1 MSKSFEEARAK
12 FEHLFAN
19 QMGEDEAREF
29 LVDLYKKG
37 ESADEIAAA
46 VDVMREYS
54 IKLDLNSDLID
65 KLIDIVGTGGDKS
78 GSFNIS
84 STVSLL
90 LASVGSFVAK
100 HGNRSITSKSGSAD
114 MLEMLGINL
123 NLDTKKQATMLQ
135 ECGFCFLFAQNHHPA
150 MKHIMP
156 IRKSL
161 DHRTI
166 FNILGP
172 LTNPAGVKRYLI
184 GVFDRDFLGRI
195 IEALSMLDTKS
206 AVAVSSQDGM
216 DEISISTV
224 TDSIWLKDGKTK
236 EMQIDPVSFGLKHY
250 PKSEIL
256 GADAKTNAKIT
267 KDILENIDKG
277 AKRDIVLLNAGV
289 ALVVEEIARDI
300 KEGIEIARDAIESGK
315 AKAKLKEII
324 KVSNSL

>member
-1 MSKSFEEARAK
+1 MSKSFEEAKAK
-12 FEHLFAN
+12 FENLFAN
-19 QMGEDEAREF
+19 KMGEDEAREF

-54 IKLDLNSDLID
+54 IKLDLSSNLRD

-90 LASVGSFVAK
+90 LASTGSFVAK

-123 NLDTKKQATMLQ
+123 NLDTDKQSTMLQ

-206 AVAVSSQDGM
+206 AVALSSQDGM
-216 DEISISTV
+216 DEISISTL

-236 EMQIDPVSFGLKHY
+236 EILIDPASFGLKLY

-267 KDILENIDKG
+267 KDILENTEKG

-289 ALVVEEIARDI
+289 ALVVEDKARDI
-300 KEGIEIARDAIESGK
+300 KEGIEIAKEAIESGK
-315 AKAKLKEII
+315 AKDKLKEII